1 MSDDAPFARRNARR
15 LVTLAVLIVLALVFL
30 YVVLPKL
37 SDADNPWE
45 RLKSGDRSWLVAAGG
60 LELVSYGGYV
70 ILFRAIFARHA
81 PRIRWRE
88 SYLITMAGVAATRLL
103 ATAGAGGIALTA
115 WALRRSGMERREV
128 GASMTSFMVLLY
140 AVFFAAVLVDGVLLR
155 AGVLPGSHPI
165 GLTVVPAVI
174 AGLIIALAASAALIP
189 RDLDRRWADAPGWFP
204 QALLR
209 RIGAVAGTLG
219 AGVAGAIREVRCLR
233 PGLLGAV
240 LWWAGDVATLW
251 AAFHAFGAAPP
262 IGVIVMGYFVGQV
275 GNTLPL
281 PGGIGGVEGGM
292 IGAFVAFGVGG
303 HLALVSVLA
312 YRAFAFWLPTVPGG
326 LAYFRL
332 TRIVKGWDA
341 ADTVP
346 SNGAAAPLITDDAAA
361 GRPAE
366 GVRRGG

>member
-15 LVTLAVLIVLALVFL
+15 LISLGLLILLALVFL

-60 LELVSYGGYV
+60 LELLSYGGYV
-70 ILFRAIFARHA
+70 VLFRAIFARRA

-128 GASMTSFMVLLY
+128 GASMTTFMVLLY
-140 AVFFAAVLVDGVLLR
+140 AVFFIGVLIDGILLR
-155 AGVLPGSHPI
+155 SGVLPGPHPV
-165 GLTVVPAVI
+165 GLTIVPAVI
-174 AGLIIALAASAALIP
+174 AGLIIGVAASAALIP

-204 QALLR
+204 HALVERL
-209 RIGAVAGTLG
+209 GAVAAAVG

-240 LWWAGDVATLW
+240 LWWAGDIATLW
-251 AAFHAFGAAPP
+251 ACFHAFGSAPP

-292 IGAFVAFGVGG
+292 IGAFAAFGVDG

-312 YRAFAFWLPTVPGG
+312 YRAFAFWLPTVPGAI
-326 LAYFRL
+326 AYLRL
-332 TRIVKGWDA
+332 TRIVRSWEGADA
-341 ADTVP
+341 VAAHDP
-346 SNGAAAPLITDDAAA
+346 APGRAAASV
-361 GRPAE
+361 RPS
-366 GVRRGG
+366 G